1 MGFAATSA
9 VDIVGIFDSNFTQLF
24 VDARVIN
31 ASVNESAKLME
42 HPVEDGTTIVDHKVI
57 MPVEIDFSLILK
69 EESFRDTYSDL
80 KQAFIGS
87 DTFSIQTLTDTYYN
101 MAFVSMPHTETP
113 DMIGTVA
120 VALKMREVQIVAAVF
135 ESLPPSS
142 VKAAN
147 DADTKSRGAQSPQP
161 ETEEKSGQRVGL
173 LKGWL
178 S

>member
-1 MGFAATSA
+1 MAFKSTAA
-9 VDIVGIFDSNFTQLF
+9 VDIVGIFDSKFTQLF

-31 ASVNESAKLME
+31 ASVNESANFMA
-42 HPVEDGTTIVDHKVI
+42 HPVENGTTIVDHKVI

-69 EESFRDTYSDL
+69 EDTYRDTYYQL
-80 KQAFIGS
+80 KQAFLGG
-87 DTFSIQTLTDTYYN
+87 DTFSIQTLTDTYYD

-120 VALKMREVQIVAAVF
+120 VALKMREVLIVEAVF

-142 VKAAN
+142 VKVAN

-161 ETEEKSGQRVGL
+161 ETEATGKARVGI